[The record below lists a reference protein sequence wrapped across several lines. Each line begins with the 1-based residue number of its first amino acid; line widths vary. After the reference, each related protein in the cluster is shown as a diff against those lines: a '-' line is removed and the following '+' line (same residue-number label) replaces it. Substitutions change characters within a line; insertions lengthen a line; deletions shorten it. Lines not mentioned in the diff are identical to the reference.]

1 MASLWS
7 GSERPF
13 IFLVK
18 DKKRNPFIF
27 GSLVVFVGCRF
38 GSEWCVWITKRQQ
51 DEKPNDPC
59 HWMVADT
66 VKPYPLIFINVSPG
80 QLWITLSILYP
91 YRNCFSF
98 LGTPYGKYCHETTD
112 RKTKGPLHATWTY
125 TRLSDHEDNVKVMFA
140 LKMLLQ
146 DIWIMRSYIFD
157 AWM

>member
-18 DKKRNPFIF
+18 DKIRNPFIF
-27 GSLVVFVGCRF
+27 GSLVVCVGCRF
-38 GSEWCVWITKRQQ
+38 GLEWCLWITKRQQ

-91 YRNCFSF
+91 YRNCLYFWVHPMVNIAMKQ
-98 LGTPYGKYCHETTD
+98 LIEKPKVHYTLHEHTRDWVTT
-112 RKTKGPLHATWTY
+112 R
-125 TRLSDHEDNVKVMFA
+125 
-140 LKMLLQ
+140 
-146 DIWIMRSYIFD
+146 IM
-157 AWM
+157 

>member
-27 GSLVVFVGCRF
+27 GSLVVFVGCKF

-66 VKPYPLIFINVSPG
+66 VKPYPLIFITFRLANFELHCQYYIHTEIAFYFWVHPMVNIAMK
-80 QLWITLSILYP
+80 QLIEKPKVHYTL
-91 YRNCFSF
+91 
-98 LGTPYGKYCHETTD
+98 HEHTRDWVTT
-112 RKTKGPLHATWTY
+112 R
-125 TRLSDHEDNVKVMFA
+125 
-140 LKMLLQ
+140 
-146 DIWIMRSYIFD
+146 IM
-157 AWM
+157 